1 MKSVVT
7 LNAIGMAASASM
19 NLLLTNWTRSELL
32 KNPTFGHLPM
42 PVLTLKIFNH
52 PYSLFLPTIIYIL
65 AAILLLRFNHLH
77 ARGMIVLL
85 TGTALVTI
93 IITNTIVTFA
103 CLLPWIPRVP

>member
-52 PYSLFLPTIIYIL
+52 PYSLFLPTIIYIQSSARKGHDSL
-65 AAILLLRFNHLH
+65 INRYSTRYNHH
-77 ARGMIVLL
+77 HEHNSHVRMF
-85 TGTALVTI
+85 
-93 IITNTIVTFA
+93 ITVDSS
-103 CLLPWIPRVP
+103 CSLKV